1 MSLLS
6 IVLSEAI
13 EGLENVGR
21 FWDLGTWE
29 MTFLLWLNSL
39 HGTFID
45 KVFLVITM
53 LGDKGI
59 VWITSGIVMLFFKKT
74 RRIGIFVIL
83 TYGLIGGMNNFV
95 IKKIAVR
102 ARPFYDT
109 TIAVYPSA
117 HVLQEY
123 AVATF
128 FGDGLFLGFGEIPDD
143 YSFFSGHTVASI
155 ACATMMILHSRKIG
169 IPAVILAV
177 LIAFSRLW
185 HGVHWPTDVLFGTI
199 FAVAVTIGLYYL
211 LRFLEQKVMNQLTK
225 IFKKN
230 DRSAIEQ

>member
-1 MSLLS
+1 MNSLFV
-6 IVLSEAI
+6 VLAEVI
-13 EGLENVGR
+13 EGLEDVGR

-39 HGTFID
+39 HGTFVD
-45 KVFLVITM
+45 KMFLVITL

-74 RRIGIFVIL
+74 RRLGIYVVL
-83 TYGLIGGMNNFV
+83 TYALIGGMNNFI

-109 TIAVYPSA
+109 TISFYPSA
-117 HVLQEY
+117 SILQEY

-169 IPAVILAV
+169 IPAIVLAA

-185 HGVHWPTDVLFGTI
+185 HGVHWPTDVIFGTI
-199 FAVAVTIGLYYL
+199 FAVAITVGLFYL
-211 LRFLEQKVMNQLTK
+211 LRFLEPKVINLLIK
-225 IFKKN
+225 IFKKK
-230 DRSAIEQ
+230 DRAQVEQ

>member
-1 MSLLS
+1 MNSLFV
-6 IVLSEAI
+6 VLAEVI
-13 EGLENVGR
+13 EGLEDVGR

-39 HGTFID
+39 HGTFVD
-45 KVFLVITM
+45 KVFLIITL

-74 RRIGIFVIL
+74 RRLGIYVVL
-83 TYGLIGGMNNFV
+83 TYALIGGMNNFI

-109 TIAVYPSA
+109 TISFYPSA
-117 HVLQEY
+117 SILQEY

-169 IPAVILAV
+169 IPAIVLAA

-185 HGVHWPTDVLFGTI
+185 HGVHWPTDVIFGTI
-199 FAVAVTIGLYYL
+199 FAVAITVGLFYL
-211 LRFLEQKVMNQLTK
+211 LRFLEPKVINLSIK
-225 IFKKN
+225 IFKKK
-230 DRSAIEQ
+230 DRAQVEQ